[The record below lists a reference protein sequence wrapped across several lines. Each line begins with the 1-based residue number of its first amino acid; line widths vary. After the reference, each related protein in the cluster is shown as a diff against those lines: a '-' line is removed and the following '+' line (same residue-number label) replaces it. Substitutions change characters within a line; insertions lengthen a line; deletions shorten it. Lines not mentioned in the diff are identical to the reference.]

1 MNNKGQIENYFTVT
15 AVLFAF
21 AVTTMIAMVLML
33 GFQTAF
39 TDAGIWSGQIQ
50 ETGED
55 FINAIQIYDTIAVVL
70 VIILL
75 VGIGLTSFKLN
86 TAPAF
91 FIVTLVLGAFL
102 GFTSYIY
109 NYVFIQFVSQP
120 TISAVEI
127 YFPKMI
133 AITTNLHWIA
143 LACIII
149 GSITLYAKKPSEG
162 GEFVE

>member
-1 MNNKGQIENYFTVT
+1 MNNKGQIQNYF
-15 AVLFAF
+15 AVIALLFSF
-21 AVTTMIAMVLML
+21 AIITMIAMVIML

-39 TDAGIWSGQIQ
+39 TDAGIWTGQIA

-55 FINAIQIYDTIAVVL
+55 FISAIQMYDSIAVVL
-70 VIILL
+70 LAALL
-75 VGIGLTSFKLN
+75 IGVGLTSFRLN

-91 FIVTLVLGAFL
+91 FIVTLILAGFL

-133 AITTNLHWIA
+133 AIATNLHWIA
-143 LACIII
+143 LAAIVI
-149 GSITLYAKKPSEG
+149 GSVTLYAKKPQEG